1 MKLLA
6 ILFAFA
12 LIAAGCG
19 DDDAQPAAEE
29 PAAEEPAAEEP
40 AAEEP
45 AAEEPA
51 GLTVPDNPD
60 NGVTSD
66 EIKVGWMGDLTGP
79 TASSQAFNSHGTE
92 AYIECLNERGGLLG
106 REVVYLPEDDQFSP
120 ENAAVNFTKL
130 TEDDKILALLGQGHS
145 GISTQL
151 QPDTTRLSLAVIGAG
166 QTIDVQLAEDSTW
179 FNNLAHYGDQA
190 DIAAGQ
196 IGGDVGGLEN
206 AVVMGISLEVP
217 SGSEYAAYVEQSIT
231 NGGGTYVDTLF
242 VAPGATE
249 VTAQMIQLQGAIDD
263 QGVNY
268 VTLHASPGAAL
279 VVMQGMSDAGI
290 TDIPIIGIHGVA
302 ANSVW
307 TEGPADVTDQ
317 VFGAHSFLSANNET
331 EASADM
337 TRCAELAGY
346 AGEELTNNFAH
357 GYLNGYI
364 FEQAVLRAAETGELS
379 RESFVEALRGKF
391 DTLGITCPIDWTNEQ
406 RHSPCGA
413 AFSLDPVSGG
423 MVAANPFDF
432 YADQFDREYGID
444 F

>member
-1 MKLLA
+1 MSRRLMNLLA

-12 LIAAGCG
+12 LIAAACG

-29 PAAEEPAAEEP
+29 PAAEEPV
-40 AAEEP
+40 
-45 AAEEPA
+45 AEEPA

-307 TEGPADVTDQ
+307 T
-317 VFGAHSFLSANNET
+317 
-331 EASADM
+331 
-337 TRCAELAGY
+337 
-346 AGEELTNNFAH
+346 
-357 GYLNGYI
+357 
-364 FEQAVLRAAETGELS
+364 
-379 RESFVEALRGKF
+379 
-391 DTLGITCPIDWTNEQ
+391 
-406 RHSPCGA
+406 
-413 AFSLDPVSGG
+413 
-423 MVAANPFDF
+423 
-432 YADQFDREYGID
+432 
-444 F
+444 

>member
-1 MKLLA
+1 MSRRLMKLLA

-19 DDDAQPAAEE
+19 DDDAQ
-29 PAAEEPAAEEP
+29 PAAEEP

-423 MVAANPFDF
+423 MVAANAFDF